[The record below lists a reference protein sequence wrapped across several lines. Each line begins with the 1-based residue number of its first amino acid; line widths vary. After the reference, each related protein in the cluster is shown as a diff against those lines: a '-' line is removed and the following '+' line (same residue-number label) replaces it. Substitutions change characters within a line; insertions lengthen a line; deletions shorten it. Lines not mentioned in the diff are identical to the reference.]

1 MSTAGS
7 IDTFVWFW
15 GRRGGGPVFAL
26 KCAQWLAEAR
36 PDERLLLSFSETSE
50 ELDAAR
56 ASGLP
61 LAVEP
66 DPRVAGSP
74 LAKAQAVLAMAIRF
88 RRDMRRLKPR
98 RVVIPMN
105 FAFAWPL
112 VHLVPRGTRVTYVV
126 HDDTPHPGDYARLWQ
141 ESTQK
146 RLVATADRVLALSE
160 AVGADVL
167 AHHRGVQDKL
177 RIVPINAFYADATQS
192 APAPRRPAPVGRP
205 LQLLF
210 VGRLIAYKGLSLLRA
225 ALEPLKARDDWRL
238 TIAGSGPDKAYADDA
253 FKDLP
258 QVTLRTEWLSQP
270 DLQGLIAE
278 ADTLI
283 CPYVEAS
290 QSAIIPEGLALGTP
304 SIVTP
309 VGALPE
315 QVGFGAVGEVAAQA
329 TAHALTVAIQR
340 LIDDR
345 DHVAALQAKALDFMH
360 AGRATADLAGA
371 LG

>member
-1 MSTAGS
+1 MTRAGS

-26 KCAQWLAEAR
+26 KFAQWLAETR
-36 PDERLLLSFSETSE
+36 PDEKLLLSLSETSE
-50 ELDAAR
+50 ELEAAR
-56 ASGLP
+56 TSGLP
-61 LAVEP
+61 LVVEP
-66 DPRVAGSP
+66 DPRIAGSHF
-74 LAKAQAVLAMAIRF
+74 AKAQAVVAMAVRF
-88 RRDMRRLKPR
+88 RRDMKRLKPR

-146 RLVATADRVLALSE
+146 RLVAKADRVLALSE

-167 AHHRGVQDKL
+167 AHHRDVRDKL
-177 RIVPINAFYADATQS
+177 RIVPINAFYADAVDEAPLAPHP
-192 APAPRRPAPVGRP
+192 APAGRP

-238 TIAGSGPDKAYADDA
+238 TIAGSGPDKAYADAA

-258 QVTLRTEWLSQP
+258 QVTLRTAWLSQP
-270 DLQGLIAE
+270 DLQGLIAA
-278 ADTLI
+278 ADMLV

-290 QSAIIPEGLALGTP
+290 QSAIIPEGLAQGTP
-304 SIVTP
+304 SLVTP

-315 QVGFGAVGEVAAQA
+315 QVGWGDAGAIAAHA
-329 TAHALTVAIQR
+329 TAEALAEAIAR

-345 DHVAALQAKALDFMH
+345 RHVAELKAKAPGFI
-360 AGRATADLAGA
+360 RATRAAADLAGS
-371 LG
+371 LD

>member
-1 MSTAGS
+1 MTMPGPV
-7 IDTFVWFW
+7 DTFVWFW

-26 KCAQWLAEAR
+26 KFARWLAEAR
-36 PDERLLLSFSETSE
+36 PDEKLLLSFSETSE
-50 ELDAAR
+50 ELEAAR

-61 LAVEP
+61 LVVEP
-66 DPRVAGSP
+66 DPRVAGSYP
-74 LAKAQAVLAMAIRF
+74 AKAQAVLAMTARF
-88 RRDMRRLKPR
+88 RRDMKRLKPR

-146 RLVATADRVLALSE
+146 RLVAGADRVLALSE

-167 AHHRGVQDKL
+167 ANHRSVKDKL
-177 RIVPINAFYADATQS
+177 RIVPINAFYADALRPSSPPRAT
-192 APAPRRPAPVGRP
+192 PADHP

-238 TIAGSGPDKAYADDA
+238 TIAGSGPDKSYADEA
-253 FKDLP
+253 FKSLP

-270 DLQGLIAE
+270 DLQGLIAA
-278 ADTLI
+278 ADVLV

-315 QVGFGAVGEVAAQA
+315 QVGFGEAGEVAAHA
-329 TAHALTVAIQR
+329 TAEALSAAIGR

-345 DHVAALQAKALDFMH
+345 EHVAALQAKAPDFMW
-360 AGRATADLAGA
+360 ASRAKADLGGA

>member
-1 MSTAGS
+1 MTSVGP

-26 KCAQWLAEAR
+26 KFARWLAEAR
-36 PDERLLLSFSETSE
+36 PDEKLLLSFSETSE
-50 ELDAAR
+50 ELEAAR
-56 ASGLP
+56 TCGLP
-61 LAVEP
+61 LTVEP
-66 DPRVAGSP
+66 DPRIAGSP
-74 LAKAQAVLAMAIRF
+74 FAKARAVFGMAIRF
-88 RRDMRRLKPR
+88 RRDMKRLKPR

-112 VHLVPRGTRVTYVV
+112 VYLVPRGSRVIYVV

-146 RLVATADRVLALSE
+146 RLVAKADRVLALSE
-160 AVGADVL
+160 AVGTDVL
-167 AHHRGVQDKL
+167 AHHRGTKDRL
-177 RIVPINAFYADATQS
+177 RIVPINAFYADAQR
-192 APAPRRPAPVGRP
+192 PAEAARRPAPFDRP
-205 LQLLF
+205 LHLLF
-210 VGRLIAYKGLSLLRA
+210 VGRLIAYKGLNLLRA

-253 FKDLP
+253 FRDLV
-258 QVTLRTEWLSQP
+258 QVTLRTEWLAQQ
-270 DLQGLIAE
+270 DLQGLIAA
-278 ADTLI
+278 ADVMV

-304 SIVTP
+304 SVVTP

-315 QVGFGAVGEVAAQA
+315 QVGWGEAGEVAAQA
-329 TAHALTVAIQR
+329 TAEALTAAIAR

-345 DHVAALQAKALDFMH
+345 RHVAELQAKASGFI
-360 AGRATADLAGA
+360 RATRAAADLSSA
-371 LG
+371 LD